1 MKGEEFM
8 KTAELGIQRHVPR
21 AKQVLL
27 MIFFFYSLLAPVTSF
42 CADRLII
49 EDGAGTTTFKVE
61 DNGSVSNNSRVL
73 ANGASAWGSAPL
85 VLGQNIGNRGIVIT
99 NKAASNQ
106 KNIYFGWNV
115 GTTQSYAELFA
126 IQEGI
131 AYLNLIL
138 SPKGG
143 NVGIGN
149 TNPVQPLQM
158 GSGAYVSAGGVWT
171 NASSRA
177 YKQDIKFLTG
187 DEAAKTLTALEPVQ
201 FSYRADPEER
211 HVGFIAEDVPDLV
224 ASKDR
229 KGMSAMDVVAVLAK
243 VVQDQQRTIAELSK
257 KIEALEKR

>member
-1 MKGEEFM
+1 MKGEAFM
-8 KTAELGIQRHVPR
+8 KTAALGLRRYVPTT
-21 AKQVLL
+21 KQVLL
-27 MIFFFYSLLAPVTSF
+27 MTFLFYSLLAPVTPF

-49 EDGAGTTTFKVE
+49 ENEAGTTTFKVE
-61 DNGSVSNNSRVL
+61 DNGAVSNNSRVL

-85 VLGQNIGNRGIVIT
+85 VLGQDIGNRGIVIT
-99 NKAASNQ
+99 NKAANNQ

-115 GTTQSYAELFA
+115 GTTHSYAELFA

-138 SPKGG
+138 SPNGG

-149 TNPVQPLQM
+149 TNPVHPLQM

-177 YKQDIKFLTG
+177 YKQDIKSLTRE
-187 DEAAKTLTALEPVQ
+187 EAVETLTALQPVQ
-201 FSYRADPEER
+201 FSYKTDPNEK

-224 ASKDR
+224 ASADR
-229 KGMSAMDVVAVLAK
+229 KGMSAMDVVAVLNQSGSGSAENHCGT
-243 VVQDQQRTIAELSK
+243 VQK
-257 KIEALEKR
+257 N